1 MVVLLKYNT
10 MRGVKMNILAVD
22 FKRKKLVN
30 SISNG
35 DFFPGPMTV
44 GPSKKELRL
53 KEKAIEQFVQDMKEG
68 LTLKQ
73 YIKVLEGIVSIQHY
87 KKIKDKQLAAICL
100 EYGSF

>member
-1 MVVLLKYNT
+1 
-10 MRGVKMNILAVD
+10 MNILAVD
-22 FKRKKLVN
+22 FKLKKLIDV
-30 SISNG
+30 IPNG
-35 DFFPGPMTV
+35 DFPV
-44 GPSKKELRL
+44 AKKNLHI

-73 YIKVLEGIVSIQHY
+73 YMKVLEGIVSIKHY